1 MSMTSSGDAAT
12 RVMTRA
18 PAADWNR
25 TEARTGK
32 AAQQHKAAGI
42 REGSMIRRI
51 LPFVAVA
58 TALVAYS
65 AVAYAAGPLQLRF
78 AYPNPPTASQYSD
91 FIVPLVKKIN
101 KDGAG
106 TYNFKLFVGH
116 SLVSTSDCLDRVEH
130 GVADIAF
137 CILGPVSR
145 QFPQTLVATLPAVAH
160 NAHEAGVALQRL
172 YDQGIIAGEWKRVKP
187 LAFGIYPDLTYHSVP
202 EIKTLADFQGL
213 KISVQGRIA
222 GQTLEALGGTPIS
235 LPISDLYEAL
245 QRGTIKGVALGWPGV
260 VAYKMTDIVKHHVLE
275 PFGAAAVG
283 IIMNNETYAKLPP
296 KGKEAIDR
304 NSGMFLTDWFT
315 KFVDKTTEE
324 AIDQVRHMKGQ
335 TVTPLSPTQMAQ
347 WMKRIEPVI
356 ASWEKRTPD
365 GAHVLAAFRKEV
377 ADVRAG
383 S

>member
-1 MSMTSSGDAAT
+1 MT
-12 RVMTRA
+12 
-18 PAADWNR
+18 
-25 TEARTGK
+25 
-32 AAQQHKAAGI
+32 
-42 REGSMIRRI
+42 RRI

-58 TALVAYS
+58 TALMAYS
-65 AVAYAAGPLQLRF
+65 AAASAAGPIQLRF

-91 FIVPLVKKIN
+91 FIVPLAKKLN

-106 TYNFKLFVGH
+106 TFHVKLFVGH
-116 SLVSTSDCLDRVEH
+116 TLVSTRNCLDRVEH
-130 GVADIAF
+130 SVADIAF

-145 QFPQTLVATLPAVAH
+145 QFPQTLVATLPGVAH
-160 NAHEAGVALQRL
+160 NAHEAGLALQHL
-172 YDQGIIAGEWKRVKP
+172 YDKGVIAGEWTKVKP

-202 EIKTLADFQGL
+202 DIKTLADFKGL

-245 QRGTIKGVALGWPGV
+245 QRGTIKGIALGWPGV
-260 VAYKMTDIVKHHVLE
+260 VAYKLTDIVKYHVLE

-296 KGKEAIDR
+296 EGKKAIDR
-304 NSGMFLTDWFT
+304 DTGVFLTDWFT

-324 AIDQVRHMKGQ
+324 AIDQIKHMKGQ
-335 TVTPLSPTQMAQ
+335 TVARLSPKQRAL
-347 WMKRIEPVI
+347 WMKRIAPVI
-356 ASWEKRTPD
+356 AGWEKRTPN

-377 ADVRAG
+377 AEIRSG